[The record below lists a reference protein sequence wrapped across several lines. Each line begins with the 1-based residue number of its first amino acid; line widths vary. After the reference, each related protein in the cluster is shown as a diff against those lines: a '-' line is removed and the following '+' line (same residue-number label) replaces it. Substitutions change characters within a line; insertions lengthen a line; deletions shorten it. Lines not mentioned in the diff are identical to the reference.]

1 MAQQEQNPDNS
12 ALINAVLASDVFANL
27 SDTFYRVDLEGKVVL
42 TSPGAKELLLYEVEE
57 AIGMTLADM
66 YEDPAFREEFQAI
79 LSRDGVVRGF
89 QAWMIRKDGS
99 RVLVETNAHY
109 VTDANGA
116 VIGVEGIARDV
127 TERFHT
133 EQLNTRL
140 GRIIEDSANEVF
152 VYREDDLR
160 FITVNKGARDNLG
173 YSMKELQTLTP
184 IDIKPKYTEA
194 QFLSAIEPLR
204 SGTLA
209 LLDFETVHERKD
221 GTTYPVE
228 IRIQLSR
235 AETPPVF
242 IAITQD
248 ITERKRAEEEL
259 FAAQKM
265 EAVGQLTGGI
275 AHDFNNLLTVAMG
288 NIELVET
295 LQFQDDQ
302 SSQWLGLAYGAL
314 EKAANLTQRLLAYS
328 RRQELKPVLTRPV
341 DLVNGLKE
349 LLRGAIPENIDIVV
363 THDEKQGW
371 CEIDPVQFE
380 SAMLNLV
387 INARDAMP
395 TGGTLTVKTG
405 EVNLANKELEGDH
418 TLPPGSYQRISVSDN
433 GEGMS
438 PETRARAFDPF
449 FTTKEE
455 GKGSGLGLSMIY
467 GFVKQSEG
475 FVYIESDQGEG
486 TTVTILLPT
495 RAEVIANDEGLGNQ
509 LDAGKE
515 KARVLVLEDNED
527 LAVVV
532 EQMLK
537 TLEYIPFVAYDVE
550 SAQEI
555 LEREP
560 IDLLL
565 TDVIL
570 KGHQTGVDFAEQV
583 RQRWQDIQVLY
594 MSGYTRD
601 ALFQS
606 GREDP
611 NTPLL
616 RKPFRRQELAEMVA
630 SVLKD

>member
-1 MAQQEQNPDNS
+1 MASEEQKPS
-12 ALINAVLASDVFANL
+12 QSPLITDVLAADVFANL

-42 TSPGAKELLLYEVEE
+42 TSPGTKGLLHYTVEE
-57 AIGMTLADM
+57 AVGRKLADL
-66 YEDPAFREEFQAI
+66 YEDPEFRTEFEE
-79 LSRDGVVRGF
+79 LLRRDGVVRGF

-116 VIGVEGIARDV
+116 VIGIEGIARDV

-152 VYREDDLR
+152 VFREDDLR

-173 YSMKELQTLTP
+173 YSMEELQSLTP
-184 IDIKPKYTEA
+184 FDIKPNYTEA
-194 QFLSAIEPLR
+194 QFLAAIEPLR
-204 SGTLA
+204 SGTLEI
-209 LLDFETVHERKD
+209 LDFETIHERKD
-221 GTTYPVE
+221 GSTYPVE

-235 AETPPVF
+235 AERPPVF
-242 IAITQD
+242 IAIAQD
-248 ITERKRAEEEL
+248 ITERKRTEEEL

-295 LQFQDDQ
+295 MDPLDTQ
-302 SSQWLGLAYGAL
+302 SSRWLELAYGAL

-328 RRQELKPVLTRPV
+328 RKQELQPVLTRPV
-341 DLVNGLKE
+341 DLVNGLKD
-349 LLRGAIPENIDIVV
+349 LLRGAIPENIHIVV
-363 THDEKQGW
+363 SHDEEQGW

-395 TGGTLTVKTG
+395 SGGTLTVVTG
-405 EVNLANKELEGDH
+405 EINLAESDAESEH
-418 TLPPGSYQRISVSDN
+418 AIPPGSYQRISVSDN

-438 PETRARAFDPF
+438 PDTRTRAFDPF

-475 FVYIESDQGEG
+475 FVDIVSELGKGS
-486 TTVTILLPT
+486 TVTIFLPT
-495 RAEVIANDEGLGNQ
+495 KTELVATDERLGNHT
-509 LDAGKE
+509 DGGKDI
-515 KARVLVLEDNED
+515 ASVLILEDNED

-532 EQMLK
+532 EQML
-537 TLEYIPFVAYDVE
+537 TSLGYIPFVAYDVE
-550 SAQEI
+550 SALAI
-555 LEREP
+555 LQREP

-565 TDVIL
+565 SDVIL
-570 KGHQTGVDFAEQV
+570 KGHQTGVEFSEQV
-583 RQRWQDIQVLY
+583 RLKWPQIRVLF

-601 ALFQS
+601 ALFQA
-606 GREDP
+606 GRADP

-616 RKPFRRQELAEMVA
+616 RKPFKRQQLAEMVA